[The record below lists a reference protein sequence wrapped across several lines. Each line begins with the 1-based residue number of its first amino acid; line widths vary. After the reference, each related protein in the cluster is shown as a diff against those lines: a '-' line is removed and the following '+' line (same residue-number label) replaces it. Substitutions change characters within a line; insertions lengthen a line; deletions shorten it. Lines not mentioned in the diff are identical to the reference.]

1 MMDAALAQAFEA
13 TWPAVEYADAGG
25 FRVGKGLG
33 AGGRVSSARALTGWK
48 DSDIPEAVKVHE
60 GWGQRPLFRALD
72 EDVELVAALEAQGF
86 RRENPTAI
94 MEIETAAL
102 TDRDLPRVTAFAV
115 WPPMAIQ
122 REIWGA
128 GNIGPA
134 RQAVMERVE
143 APVTSILGRIA
154 DRAAGAAFA
163 AIHQG
168 VAMVHCVEILTGL
181 RRKGLAGWMMRQ
193 AAFWAADNG
202 AERIGLAVSR
212 DNEGA
217 MALYRHLGF
226 REMAGY
232 SYYARPAG

>member
-1 MMDAALAQAFEA
+1 MAAAFEA
-13 TWPAVEYADAGG
+13 TWPAAEYADAGG

-48 DSDIPEAVKVHE
+48 ESDIPKVDKIHE

-72 EDVELVAALEAQGF
+72 DDANLIAALEAHGF

-94 MEIETAAL
+94 MEIETSAL
-102 TDRDLPRVTAFAV
+102 TDLDVPRVMAFAI
-115 WPPMAIQ
+115 WPAMAIQ
-122 REIWGA
+122 REIWAA

-154 DRAAGAAFA
+154 DRAAGAAFVA
-163 AIHQG
+163 VHQD
-168 VAMVHCVEILTGL
+168 VAMVHCVEILPDL

-193 AAFWAADNG
+193 AAFWAAEHG

-217 MALYRHLGF
+217 VALYRQLGF

-232 SYYARPAG
+232 SYYARPAD